1 MGDLIQQQAPDY
13 IGNILKGYQ
22 FGQQAKAN
30 QLQLL
35 AAQQEMDIN
44 KYKLAQAEAENILS
58 KTASMG
64 DANALRQL
72 AAYNPTRADGIRK
85 QQEYSDIQGARI
97 LDSYASMPQ
106 YAFSQKKWE
115 QMHNEYFEATR
126 KELPLPSEK
135 SPESILEFKRL
146 SSRLKGREQDLKE
159 QYQAAQIKTEGLQQG
174 KIGVDIQKGRQDL
187 QKGELDIMKSRGE
200 LLSAEQERQF
210 ASEQGLTVSG
220 FKKQQ
225 EEVGKIRGEKTAL
238 LQSASSKMPQLI
250 NTINKL
256 SKLGETATYTGLGV
270 ARNTAFRELGI
281 PLPQGAISRR
291 EYIAV
296 VDNEIL
302 PLLRDTFGAQFTQK
316 EGESLKSTLGDTG
329 MSPEEKESVLRS
341 FIETKIQTLNSL
353 SSELGYK
360 PLNITI
366 ASKGKYSIIDGK
378 IIKEGQTATNPQT
391 GQKAVFKG
399 GQWQNQ

>member
-1 MGDLIQQQAPDY
+1 MTELIQQQTPDY
-13 IGNILKGYQ
+13 VGSILKGYQ

-64 DANALRQL
+64 DVNALRQL
-72 AAYNPTRADGIRK
+72 AAYNPTRAEGIRK
-85 QQEYSDIQGARI
+85 QQDYFDIQGARI

-115 QMHNEYFEATR
+115 QMHNEYFEATG

-135 SPESILEFKRL
+135 SPEAILEFKRF

-174 KIGVDIQKGRQDL
+174 KIVADTKGVNLDNLRKT
-187 QKGELDIMKSRGE
+187 GEFLDV
-200 LLSAEQERQF
+200 EQER
-210 ASEQGLTVSG
+210 ALARDQGITLGT

-225 EEVGKIRGEKTAL
+225 EEVGKVRGEKTAL

-250 NTINKL
+250 NVVNKL
-256 SKLGETATYTGLGV
+256 SKLGETATYTGLGMV
-270 ARNTAFRELGI
+270 RNTAMRELG
-281 PLPQGAISRR
+281 LTVPQGAVSRR

-302 PLLRDTFGAQFTQK
+302 PLLKDTFGSQFTQE

-329 MSPEEKESVLRS
+329 MSPEEKESVLKS
-341 FIETKIQTLNSL
+341 FIETKIQTLNST

-360 PLNITI
+360 PLNPTI
-366 ASKGKYSIIDGK
+366 VSKGKYSIINGK

-391 GQKAVFKG
+391 GEKAVFKG

>member
-30 QLQLL
+30 QLQML
-35 AAQQEMDIN
+35 AAQQDIDIN

-64 DANALRQL
+64 NTNALRQL
-72 AAYNPTRADGIRK
+72 AACNPTRADGIRK

-115 QMHNEYFEATR
+115 QMHNEYFEATG

-159 QYQAAQIKTEGLQQG
+159 QYQSSQIKTEGLQQG

-200 LLSAEQERQF
+200 LLNAEQERQG
-210 ASEQGLTVSG
+210 AAQQGLTVG
-220 FKKQQ
+220 AFKKQQ
-225 EEVGKIRGEKTAL
+225 D
-238 LQSASSKMPQLI
+238 
-250 NTINKL
+250 
-256 SKLGETATYTGLGV
+256 KLGE
-270 ARNTAFRELGI
+270 FRGETMSK
-281 PLPQGAISRR
+281 LPQAEQNVQTTVQLVDDLLKHPGFKA
-291 EYIAV
+291 AV
-296 VDNEIL
+296 GTNITLVDRFIPGTDASSFMAKYDQLKGKQFLESIVQL
-302 PLLRDTFGAQFTQK
+302 QGFGALSNL
-316 EGESLKSTLGDTG
+316 EGT
-329 MSPEEKESVLRS
+329 
-341 FIETKIQTLNSL
+341 
-353 SSELGYK
+353 
-360 PLNITI
+360 
-366 ASKGKYSIIDGK
+366 
-378 IIKEGQTATNPQT
+378 TATNAASSMSISTSEPEFKKAAREYQRVMRLGLERMKKGVGYN
-391 GQKAVFKG
+391 GQRL
-399 GQWQNQ
+399 QMQNAGNTPENESNIIDWGSL

>member
-1 MGDLIQQQAPDY
+1 MPELIQQQTPDY
-13 IGNILKGYQ
+13 VGSILKGYQ

-35 AAQQEMDIN
+35 AAQQEMEIN
-44 KYKLAQAEAENILS
+44 KYKLAQTQAENILS

-64 DANALRQL
+64 DVNALRQL
-72 AAYNPTRADGIRK
+72 AGYNPIRAEGIRK
-85 QQEYSDIQGARI
+85 QQDFFDIQGARI

-115 QMHNEYFEATR
+115 QMHNEYFEATG

-135 SPESILEFKRL
+135 SPESILEFKRF

-174 KIGVDIQKGRQDL
+174 KLSIDIAT
-187 QKGELDIMKSRGE
+187 SRGE
-200 LLSAEQERQF
+200 FLDVEQER
-210 ASEQGLTVSG
+210 ALAAEQGITLNT

-225 EEVGKIRGEKTAL
+225 EEVGKERGEKTAL
-238 LQSASSKMPQLI
+238 LQSVSSKMPQLI

-270 ARNTAFRELGI
+270 ARNTAMRELGFSV
-281 PLPQGAISRR
+281 PQGAVSRR

-302 PLLRDTFGAQFTQK
+302 PLLRDTFGSQFTEN
-316 EGESLKSTLGDTG
+316 EGKTLKSTLGDTG
-329 MSPEEKESVLRS
+329 MSPEEKETVLKS
-341 FIETKIQTLNSL
+341 FIETKIQTLNST

-360 PLNITI
+360 PLNPTI
-366 ASKGKYSIIDGK
+366 VSKGKYSIINGK

-391 GQKAVFKG
+391 GEKAVFKG

>member
-1 MGDLIQQQAPDY
+1 MGDLIQQQTPDY
-13 IGNILKGYQ
+13 VGSILKGYQ
-22 FGQQAKAN
+22 FGQQAQAN
-30 QLQLL
+30 QLQML
-35 AAQQEMDIN
+35 AAQQEMEIN
-44 KYKLAQAEAENILS
+44 KYKLAQTEAENILS

-64 DANALRQL
+64 DINALRQL
-72 AAYNPTRADGIRK
+72 AGYNPTRAEGIRK
-85 QQEYSDIQGARI
+85 QQEYSYIEGARV

-115 QMHNEYFEATR
+115 QMHNEYREATGN
-126 KELPLPSEK
+126 ELPLPSEK
-135 SPESILEFKRL
+135 SPEAILEFKRL
-146 SSRLKGREQDLKE
+146 TSRLKGREQDLKE

-174 KIGVDIQKGRQDL
+174 KIVADTKGVNLDNLRKT
-187 QKGELDIMKSRGE
+187 GEFLDV
-200 LLSAEQERQF
+200 EQER
-210 ASEQGLTVSG
+210 ALAKNQGITLAT

-225 EEVGKIRGEKTAL
+225 EEIGKAKGEKTTL
-238 LQSASSKMPQLI
+238 LQSASAKMPQLI
-250 NTINKL
+250 NVINKL

-270 ARNTAFRELGI
+270 ARNTAMRELGL
-281 PLPQGAISRR
+281 PVPQGAVDRR

-341 FIETKIQTLNSL
+341 FIETKIDTLNSNAK
-353 SSELGYK
+353 ELGIK
-360 PLNITI
+360 PLNPTI
-366 ASKGKYSIIDGK
+366 VSKGKYSVINGK

-391 GQKAVFKG
+391 GQRVVFKG
-399 GQWQNQ
+399 GEWQNQ

>member
-1 MGDLIQQQAPDY
+1 MPELIQQQTPDY
-13 IGNILKGYQ
+13 VGSILKGYQ

-35 AAQQEMDIN
+35 AAQQKMEIN

-64 DANALRQL
+64 DVNALRQL
-72 AAYNPTRADGIRK
+72 AAYNPTRAEGIRK
-85 QQEYSDIQGARI
+85 QQDYSDIQGARI

-115 QMHNEYFEATR
+115 QMHNEYFEATG

-135 SPESILEFKRL
+135 SPESILEFKRF

-174 KIGVDIQKGRQDL
+174 KIVADTKGVNLDNLRKT
-187 QKGELDIMKSRGE
+187 GEFLDV
-200 LLSAEQERQF
+200 EQER
-210 ASEQGLTVSG
+210 ALARDQGITLNT

-225 EEVGKIRGEKTAL
+225 EEVGKERGEKTAL
-238 LQSASSKMPQLI
+238 LQSVSSKMPQLI

-270 ARNTAFRELGI
+270 ARNTAMRELGFSV
-281 PLPQGAISRR
+281 PQGAVSRR

-296 VDNEIL
+296 IDNEIL
-302 PLLRDTFGAQFTQK
+302 PLLRDTFGSQFTEN
-316 EGESLKSTLGDTG
+316 EGKSLKSTLGDTG
-329 MSPEEKESVLRS
+329 MSPEEKETVLKS
-341 FIETKIQTLNSL
+341 FIETKIQTLNST

-360 PLNITI
+360 PLNPTI
-366 ASKGKYSIIDGK
+366 VSKGKYSVINGK

-391 GQKAVFKG
+391 GEKAVFKG

>member
-1 MGDLIQQQAPDY
+1 MELIQQQTPDY
-13 IGNILKGYQ
+13 VGSILKGYQ

-35 AAQQEMDIN
+35 AAQQEMEIN
-44 KYKLAQAEAENILS
+44 KYKLAQTQAENILS

-64 DANALRQL
+64 DVNALRQL
-72 AAYNPTRADGIRK
+72 AGYNPLRAEGIRK

-115 QMHNEYFEATR
+115 QMHNEYFEATG

-135 SPESILEFKRL
+135 SPESILGFKRF

-174 KIGVDIQKGRQDL
+174 KIVADTKGVNLDNLRKT
-187 QKGELDIMKSRGE
+187 GEFLDV
-200 LLSAEQERQF
+200 EQERVL
-210 ASEQGLTVSG
+210 ARDQGITLNTY
-220 FKKQQ
+220 KKQQ
-225 EEVGKIRGEKTAL
+225 EEVGKVRGEKTAL
-238 LQSASSKMPQLI
+238 LQSVSSKMPQLI

-270 ARNTAFRELGI
+270 ATNTAMRELGFSV
-281 PLPQGAISRR
+281 PQGAVARR

-296 VDNEIL
+296 IDNEIL
-302 PLLRDTFGAQFTQK
+302 PLLRDTFGSQFTEN
-316 EGESLKSTLGDTG
+316 EGKSLKSTLGDTG
-329 MSPEEKESVLRS
+329 MSPEEKETVLKS
-341 FIETKIQTLNSL
+341 FIETKIQTINST

-360 PLNITI
+360 PLNPTI
-366 ASKGKYSIIDGK
+366 VSKGKYSIIDGK
-378 IIKEGQTATNPQT
+378 IIKEGQTADNPQT
-391 GQKAVFKG
+391 GEKLVFKG
-399 GQWQNQ
+399 GQWENQ

>member
-1 MGDLIQQQAPDY
+1 MELIQQQAPDY
-13 IGNILKGYQ
+13 VGSILKGYQ

-30 QLQLL
+30 QLQML
-35 AAQQEMDIN
+35 AAQQEMEIN
-44 KYKLAQAEAENILS
+44 KYKLAQTQAENILS

-64 DANALRQL
+64 DINALRQL
-72 AAYNPTRADGIRK
+72 AGYNPTRAEGIRK
-85 QQEYSDIQGARI
+85 QQEYSYIEGARV

-115 QMHNEYFEATR
+115 QMHNEYKDATGN
-126 KELPLPSEK
+126 ELPLPSEK
-135 SPESILEFKRL
+135 SPEAILEFKRL
-146 SSRLKGREQDLKE
+146 TSRLKGREQDLKE

-174 KIGVDIQKGRQDL
+174 KIVADTKGVNLDNLRKT
-187 QKGELDIMKSRGE
+187 GEFLDV
-200 LLSAEQERQF
+200 EQER
-210 ASEQGLTVSG
+210 ALAKDQGITLAT

-225 EEVGKIRGEKTAL
+225 EEIGKAKGEKTTL
-238 LQSASSKMPQLI
+238 LQSAFAKMPQLI
-250 NTINKL
+250 NVINKL

-270 ARNTAFRELGI
+270 ARNTAMRELGL
-281 PLPQGAISRR
+281 PVPQGAVDRR

-302 PLLRDTFGAQFTQK
+302 PLLRDTFGAQFTQQ

-341 FIETKIQTLNSL
+341 FIQSKIQTLNSM
-353 SSELGYK
+353 SSELGYE
-360 PLNITI
+360 PLNPTI
-366 ASKGKYSIIDGK
+366 VSKGKYSVINGK
-378 IIKEGQTATNPQT
+378 IIEEGRTATNPET
-391 GQKAVFKG
+391 GQKVVFKG

>member
-1 MGDLIQQQAPDY
+1 MAELIQQQTPDY
-13 IGNILKGYQ
+13 VGSILKGYQ

-64 DANALRQL
+64 DVNALRQL
-72 AAYNPTRADGIRK
+72 AAYNPTRAEGIRK
-85 QQEYSDIQGARI
+85 QQDYFDIQGARI

-115 QMHNEYFEATR
+115 QMHNEYIEATG
-126 KELPLPSEK
+126 KELPLPFEK
-135 SPESILEFKRL
+135 SPEAILEFKRF

-174 KIGVDIQKGRQDL
+174 KIVADTKGVNLDNLRKT
-187 QKGELDIMKSRGE
+187 GEFLDV
-200 LLSAEQERQF
+200 EQER
-210 ASEQGLTVSG
+210 ALARDQGITLGT

-225 EEVGKIRGEKTAL
+225 EEIGKVRGEKTAL

-270 ARNTAFRELGI
+270 ARNTAMRELGL
-281 PLPQGAISRR
+281 PVPQGAVSRR

-302 PLLRDTFGAQFTQK
+302 PLLRETFGAQFTQK

-341 FIETKIQTLNSL
+341 FIETKIQTLNSM

-360 PLNITI
+360 PLNPTI
-366 ASKGKYSIIDGK
+366 VSKGKYSVINGK

-391 GQKAVFKG
+391 GEKAVFKG